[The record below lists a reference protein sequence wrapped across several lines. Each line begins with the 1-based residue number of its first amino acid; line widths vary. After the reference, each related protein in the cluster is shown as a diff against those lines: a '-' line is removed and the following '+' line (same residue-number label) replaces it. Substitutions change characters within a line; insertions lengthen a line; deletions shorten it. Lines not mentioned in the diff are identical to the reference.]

1 VSAGPVRTC
10 VACRAARPKRE
21 LIRLVCDGQS
31 RVRADSS
38 GTAPGRGAYVCPN
51 PACLEAALA
60 RRRLAHAF
68 RKPCEAGVDLAEEVR
83 GRWQLE
89 SR

>member
-1 VSAGPVRTC
+1 MSAGPVRTC

-21 LIRLVCDGQS
+21 LIRLVCDGQGT
-31 RVRADSS
+31 VRADPS
-38 GTAPGRGAYVCPN
+38 GAAPGRGVYVCPN
-51 PACLEAALA
+51 PACLEGALA

-68 RKPCEAGVDLAEEVR
+68 RKPCEAGADLAEEVR
-83 GRWQLE
+83 GLWQLE